1 MPVPPPVTTAEK
13 LETSKSLELL
23 SSSLDLTEG
32 LSEDIVL
39 MTVRFEVLG
48 KDLEVL
54 GKELK
59 VAFRA
64 AIAMVL
70 VRSLSMVVVLR
81 FAWKTRG
88 RWFEV
93 VARHDVCRNDVESAL
108 LAEMS
113 RKTAHS
119 WYVAEA
125 AE

>member
-13 LETSKSLELL
+13 LEKSKSLELL

-32 LSEDIVL
+32 LSEDILL
-39 MTVRFEVLG
+39 MTMRFEVLG
-48 KDLEVL
+48 KVL
-54 GKELK
+54 N
-59 VAFRA
+59 VAFRT
-64 AIAMVL
+64 AIAEML

-81 FAWKTRG
+81 FGWKTRG

-93 VARHDVCRNDVESAL
+93 VARHDVCRNDVEPAL

-113 RKTAHS
+113 RKTART
-119 WYVAEA
+119 WYLAEA